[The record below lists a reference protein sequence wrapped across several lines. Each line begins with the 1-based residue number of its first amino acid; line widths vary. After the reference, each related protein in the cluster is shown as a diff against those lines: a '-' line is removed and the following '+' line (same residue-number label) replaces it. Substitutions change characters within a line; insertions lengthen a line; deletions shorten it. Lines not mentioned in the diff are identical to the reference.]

1 MSNPHDSDWL
11 IPPDYYGT
19 ILSEPYSPNL
29 KKRVAE
35 CLSQFR
41 ALDNP
46 NNPSIPYISAWRE
59 DDEVIWY
66 EFIGSR
72 LPKLLG
78 CPADKTARVLSDSI
92 IKRSIYVS
100 RDEEENIR
108 QKSIQ
113 QKNLASK
120 RKALRRESKHKGS
133 VEAIYKIALH
143 RGEII
148 WLKDQAKIESFADDN
163 ICLSLGGL
171 TCVTKE
177 MKAAEQTAEAGDK
190 LIKEREHL
198 ENLLEKQEKEIW
210 KNQLEIVYRLAKATE
225 LRDNQ
230 ASIHLTKM
238 SHYCNILGKAAGLN
252 DLQKTLLFHA
262 APMHDVGKIG
272 ISEHILQ
279 KPGPLT
285 PKEFELM
292 KNHSIIGAKLLSGNN
307 SKLLKMAKTIALT
320 HHEKWDGSGYPNSLH
335 GKSIPLCGRI
345 AAICDVFDALTSER
359 PYKKAWLTDDAF
371 EELDQG
377 KGHHF
382 DPELVDSFLQHIPE
396 IMKIHDRF
404 SPFPLRSR
412 PETTS

>member
-1 MSNPHDSDWL
+1 MSNPQDSDWL
-11 IPPDYYGT
+11 IAPDYCGS
-19 ILSEPYSPNL
+19 ILREPCSPNL
-29 KKRVAE
+29 KKRVVE

-66 EFIGSR
+66 EFVGSR

-78 CPADKTARVLSDSI
+78 CPADKTARVLADSI
-92 IKRSIYVS
+92 IKRSVYVC
-100 RDEEENIR
+100 RDKEKKIS

-113 QKNLASK
+113 QRSLACK
-120 RKALRRESKHKGS
+120 RKTLRRESKHNGS
-133 VEAIYKIALH
+133 VEATYKISLH
-143 RGEII
+143 TGEII
-148 WLKDQAKIESFADDN
+148 WLKDQANIESFADDN

-177 MKAAEQTAEAGDK
+177 MKEAEQTAEAGDK
-190 LIKEREHL
+190 LRKEREHL
-198 ENLLEKQEKEIW
+198 EQLLEKQEKEIW

-238 SHYCNILGKAAGLN
+238 SHYCNILGKAAGLE
-252 DLQKTLLFHA
+252 DLQRTLLFHA

-272 ISEHILQ
+272 ISENILQ

-285 PKEFELM
+285 PKEFELI
-292 KNHSIIGAKLLSGNN
+292 KSHSIIGAKLLSGNN

-320 HHEKWDGSGYPNSLH
+320 HHEKWDGSGYPNSLY
-335 GKSIPLCGRI
+335 GDKIPLSGRI

-359 PYKKAWLTDDAF
+359 PYKKAWPADDAF
-371 EELDQG
+371 SVLYQE
-377 KGHHF
+377 KGRHF
-382 DPELVDSFLQHIPE
+382 DPDLVDLFLQNIPE
-396 IMKIHDRF
+396 IMEIHDRF

-412 PETTS
+412 PATTS

>member
-11 IPPDYYGT
+11 IDPDYCGS
-19 ILSEPYSPNL
+19 ILRESCSPHL

-35 CLSQFR
+35 CISQFR

-66 EFIGSR
+66 EFVSSR
-72 LPKLLG
+72 LPELLG
-78 CPADKTARVLSDSI
+78 CSPDKTAQVFADSI
-92 IKRSIYVS
+92 IKRSAYLF
-100 RDEEENIR
+100 RDKEE
-108 QKSIQ
+108 KIQ
-113 QKNLASK
+113 QKTIHQRNLAVE
-120 RKALRRESKHKGS
+120 RRALRRESKLNGS

-143 RGEII
+143 TGKII
-148 WLKDQAKIESFADDN
+148 WLKDQANIESFAEDN

-177 MKAAEQTAEAGDK
+177 MKAAEQTEEAGDK
-190 LIKEREHL
+190 LKKEREHL
-198 ENLLEKQEKEIW
+198 EHLLEKQEKEIW
-210 KNQLEIVYRLAKATE
+210 KNQLDIVYRLARATE

-252 DLQKTLLFHA
+252 DLQRTLLFHA

-272 ISEHILQ
+272 ISENILQ
-279 KPGPLT
+279 KSGPLT
-285 PKEFELM
+285 PKEFELI
-292 KNHSIIGAKLLSGNN
+292 KSHAIIGAKLLSGNN

-335 GKSIPLCGRI
+335 GDKIPLSGRI

-359 PYKKAWLTDDAF
+359 PYKKAWPADDAF
-371 EELDQG
+371 GELYQE
-377 KGHHF
+377 KGRHF
-382 DPELVDSFLQHIPE
+382 DPELVDLFLQHIPE
-396 IMKIHDRF
+396 IMEIHDRF
-404 SPFPLRSR
+404 SPVPLTSR